1 MRSLMFLLVL
11 VLFCSL
17 PMTSGATDAIIAAQ
31 SMCCREFT
39 TVKVPVKLV
48 KSYYW
53 TSSSCAIR
61 AIVFQT
67 IKGREHCVDPE
78 ATWVNGHVAKVDK
91 RTRV

>member
-1 MRSLMFLLVL
+1 MRSLMFLLVV

-31 SMCCREFT
+31 SMCCGVFT

-61 AIVFQT
+61 AIVFQMNS
-67 IKGREHCVDPE
+67 GREICVNPE